1 MHISFLYLY
10 LLYQM
15 TQTNMKNKT
24 YSRKQLNALDLKTLQ
39 TLKSYY
45 LDSMLSSMMC
55 SMRER
60 ARGIRTYISY
70 IDESIE
76 KLNNIQA

>member
-1 MHISFLYLY
+1 
-10 LLYQM
+10 
-15 TQTNMKNKT
+15 MKNKT
-24 YSRKQLNALDLKTLQ
+24 YSRKQLNALDLNTLQ

-60 ARGIRTYISY
+60 ARSMRIYISY

-76 KLNNIQA
+76 KLNNTQP

>member
-1 MHISFLYLY
+1 
-10 LLYQM
+10 M

>member
-1 MHISFLYLY
+1 LHISFLYLY